1 MQIKIKDNIK
11 QFSKGLDKVAKS
23 KLPQI
28 TRSAVNNTLFGLR
41 KEMKKQIVK
50 KLDRPT
56 PFTQNAF
63 HVDRMKG
70 KKLSGALVIRD
81 VQADYLKFAIDGG
94 LRDESKLLPI
104 PYKPNARLNKF
115 GNIVGKRTGLIK
127 KKTQFIGT
135 IKGITGV
142 WERFNKNK
150 NVKLIIGL
158 KETAN
163 YEGGKFPFYRI
174 GRKYIDST
182 FDKQPKKAYDFRM
195 KQKT

>member
-1 MQIKIKDNIK
+1 MQIKIEDNIK
-11 QFSKGLDKVAKS
+11 QFTKGLDKVAKQ

-41 KEMKKQIVK
+41 KEMMKQTVK

-56 PFTQNAF
+56 RFTQNAF
-63 HVDRMKG
+63 HVNRMKG
-70 KKLSGALVIRD
+70 KMLSGSLVIKD
-81 VQADYLKFAIDGG
+81 TQASYLTYAIDGG

-115 GNIVGKRTGLIK
+115 GNIIGKRTGLIK
-127 KKTQFIGT
+127 KKNQFIAS

-142 WERFNKNK
+142 WERYDKGK
-150 NVKLIIGL
+150 SVKLIIGF
-158 KETAN
+158 KETAQ
-163 YEGGKFPFYRI
+163 YEGGKFPFYKI

-182 FDKQPKKAYDFRM
+182 FTRHLKSAYKFRM
-195 KQKT
+195 RQKT

>member
-11 QFSKGLDKVAKS
+11 EFTKGLNKVAKS

-115 GNIVGKRTGLIK
+115 GNIIGKRTGLIK

-182 FDKQPKKAYDFRM
+182 FGKQLKKAYDFRM

>member
-11 QFSKGLDKVAKS
+11 QFSKDLNKVAKS

-63 HVDRMKG
+63 LVDRMKG

-182 FDKQPKKAYDFRM
+182 FDKQLKKAYDFRM